1 LAIISLVTSRV
12 ISVYLF
18 QYAFI
23 ICCKNKA
30 RLLSFKEVTFISYT
44 GLAKGAICYGLGIE
58 VVHMSYEKEV
68 PGSTETK
75 TI

>member
-1 LAIISLVTSRV
+1 MAIVSLVTARF

-23 ICCKNKA
+23 ICCKNKT

-44 GLAKGAICYGLGIE
+44 GLIKGAICYGLGIE

-68 PGSTETK
+68 VVGGVTET
-75 TI
+75 